1 MYILTLVVFSIITNL
16 VCGRGYGAPS
26 PSCKSMVPGHKGIF
40 IPPLIERQTGPSIYT
55 FNATWDKN
63 LKMVR
68 VSVSGEPVAG
78 FLIQGRLNENGPAV
92 GTFVNITGNPDAK
105 YQNCLS
111 LIEVNYV

>member
-16 VCGRGYGAPS
+16 VWGRGDGAPS
-26 PSCKSMVPGHKGIF
+26 KSCESMVPGHTGAIL
-40 IPPLIERQTGPSIYT
+40 PLIERQTGPSIYT

-68 VSVSGEPVAG
+68 VSVSGEAVAG
-78 FLIQGRLNENGPAV
+78 FLIQGRLGENGPAV

-105 YQNCLS
+105 YQDCTS
-111 LIEVNYV
+111 FEVNYV